1 MDLSFGQ
8 YLEKGTQK
16 ILEIVSS
23 TSVSDEEKTSI
34 IEAFSEELSNN
45 IGNIG
50 NLKDYELLAYEVSLK
65 HIDGKISEVLANG
78 SASYDDYER
87 AISLCARQKA
97 LIEEFHNKGWKLS
110 GIDNTNVE
118 SCMDELHKR
127 QDSTSLVDKI
137 VDEDHQITNL
147 IKKAQEELSV
157 KLCESA
163 SLAIDSLEKDLELA
177 KSKKAKVTSIENKDL
192 KKVRKKVEDIKATA
206 EKKELLHRNL
216 FEVDG
221 QLYNMISNN
230 AASQEQWLGVLDAC
244 RREADLLNECKR
256 NNWPLPS
263 LRCGTPDDIA
273 AKYSHYI
280 EMRKIDEAL
289 VAERDS
295 LSTNKQ
301 YKNFYANCTKQKENF
316 DVCNRNGWGIPL
328 LTIQNPEELL
338 NAVHVEKRKK
348 DNAKK
353 WKNRL
358 ILTGIAAFCILV
370 LSVFGVLKY
379 REGKV
384 QIPFDSTYVAG
395 ENLNDIKKEL
405 QNAGFTNITEKQDSS
420 GWMES
425 GKVISVS
432 IDNSDSYTKG
442 KYLKP
447 EVNVVITSSSQG
459 RKYVTNILKEWQ
471 DTDYKTV
478 KELLE
483 KEGFTNITVEEVVT
497 SEKEKADLVATI
509 SLNNEVYTNEHCYLP
524 TNAPISIT
532 YYAFKIGIG
541 NDSAQFI
548 GQDYETVVDSLKESG
563 FTNVQTQKI
572 TTGWAK
578 GKSVIGVTVNN
589 VDTYSSDEIFDPDV
603 KIVVKY
609 SSDDRKDATAT
620 VENWQTQK
628 YDQLQSALKAKGFT
642 NISTSAVVTDD
653 KSKNHLVSKLT
664 INSEEFV
671 AGDCFIQAGA
681 SIKIEYYVLSITIG
695 SSASDIEGC
704 QYTDIVSQ
712 LKAKG
717 FTNIK
722 LLRANNL
729 INGWITKEGSIKSI
743 TINGNDDFEATYK
756 YQYDAEIVIVVN
768 TFKDKGCTDITE
780 VAD

>member
-1 MDLSFGQ
+1 MRQL
-8 YLEKGTQK
+8 K
-16 ILEIVSS
+16 ITKS
-23 TSVSDEEKTSI
+23 
-34 IEAFSEELSNN
+34 
-45 IGNIG
+45 
-50 NLKDYELLAYEVSLK
+50 
-65 HIDGKISEVLANG
+65 
-78 SASYDDYER
+78 
-87 AISLCARQKA
+87 
-97 LIEEFHNKGWKLS
+97 
-110 GIDNTNVE
+110 
-118 SCMDELHKR
+118 
-127 QDSTSLVDKI
+127 
-137 VDEDHQITNL
+137 ITNR
-147 IKKAQEELSV
+147 
-157 KLCESA
+157 ESA
-163 SLAIDSLEKDLELA
+163 SLDKYL
-177 KSKKAKVTSIENKDL
+177 
-192 KKVRKKVEDIKATA
+192 
-206 EKKELLHRNL
+206 
-216 FEVDG
+216 
-221 QLYNMISNN
+221 
-230 AASQEQWLGVLDAC
+230 QEIG
-244 RREADLLNECKR
+244 R
-256 NNWPLPS
+256 
-263 LRCGTPDDIA
+263 
-273 AKYSHYI
+273 
-280 EMRKIDEAL
+280 
-289 VAERDS
+289 
-295 LSTNKQ
+295 
-301 YKNFYANCTKQKENF
+301 
-316 DVCNRNGWGIPL
+316 
-328 LTIQNPEELL
+328 EEL
-338 NAVHVEKRKK
+338 
-348 DNAKK
+348 
-353 WKNRL
+353 
-358 ILTGIAAFCILV
+358 
-370 LSVFGVLKY
+370 
-379 REGKV
+379 
-384 QIPFDSTYVAG
+384 
-395 ENLNDIKKEL
+395 
-405 QNAGFTNITEKQDSS
+405 
-420 GWMES
+420 
-425 GKVISVS
+425 
-432 IDNSDSYTKG
+432 
-442 KYLKP
+442 
-447 EVNVVITSSSQG
+447 
-459 RKYVTNILKEWQ
+459 
-471 DTDYKTV
+471 
-478 KELLE
+478 
-483 KEGFTNITVEEVVT
+483 ITVEEEVT

-589 VDTYSSDEIFDPDV
+589 VDTYSSNEIFDPDV